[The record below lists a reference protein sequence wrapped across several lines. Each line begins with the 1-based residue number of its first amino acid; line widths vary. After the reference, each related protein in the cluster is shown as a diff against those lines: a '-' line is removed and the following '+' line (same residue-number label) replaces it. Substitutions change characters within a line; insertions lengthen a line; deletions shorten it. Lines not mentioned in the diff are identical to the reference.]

1 MTKDIIV
8 KTEGETAIIKAIS
21 SDKDPREIMIRHG
34 FDPDAD
40 DWSVE
45 LCGEDRIEEI
55 EDRIEEIRDET
66 Q

>member
-21 SDKDPREIMIRHG
+21 SDRDPREIMITHG

-45 LCGEDRIEEI
+45 LSGEDRIKEIEDRTKEI
-55 EDRIEEIRDET
+55 EDRIE
-66 Q
+66 